1 MMGSTPIDRRKS
13 KLGSLAVAATSAPF
27 QRANCA
33 ANDPTPPL
41 APWMRKRI
49 PGFAFAVSMMA
60 CQAVSAGIG
69 RAAATLKSSERGFFT
84 KSFTGTSAYS
94 AKLPKTSPKTSS
106 PSRSGVFDPGPI
118 FSMTPAKSC
127 PSVSGTRSAPF
138 GLYWCSRTIQSTGL
152 TPAAWIRTSALPRVT
167 LGVSTSSSWTR
178 SGPPNSW
185 MRTAF
190 MGSPPGWD
198 EVVREPLRCERAN
211 DLQRAGLFEEMRRA
225 GDSLELLLSPQH
237 RERLAVETK
246 DHVVGSSY
254 DQERRRAHLDEQLS
268 GEVGPSAARNHRRDA
283 IGLAC
288 GGHQSRRCARTR
300 PEQADRKSSGLLVVR
315 QPLHCSGETVR
326 EQPDV
331 EAQVAG
337 EPLRLF
343 FVRRQQVHQQRGET
357 PLLQRLGNEA
367 IAPAEAA
374 AAAAVSEENGAA
386 SPMGDGEI
394 SAESHSR
401 TQDQLDLALA
411 HVHRGPPCDALS
423 PSTERSSS
431 SRTSSSVVWVKSSYQ
446 SPTAR
451 NGSGVAA
458 QITSSASSS
467 ISAHVDGAAMG
478 TATMTRAARS

>member
-1 MMGSTPIDRRKS
+1 MT
-13 KLGSLAVAATSAPF
+13 
-27 QRANCA
+27 
-33 ANDPTPPL
+33 
-41 APWMRKRI
+41 KRI
-49 PGFAFAVSMMA
+49 PGFALAVSMMA
-60 CQAVSAGIG
+60 CQAGSAGIG
-69 RAAATLKSSERGFFT
+69 RAAETLKSSERGFFT

-225 GDSLELLLSPQH
+225 GDNLELLLSPQH

-300 PEQADRKSSGLLVVR
+300 PEQADRKSSGLLVGRLGEVLVPESDGAEWLRCRGADHLVR
-315 QPLHCSGETVR
+315 LVLHFRARRRRRNGHCHDDSCRSLLTKRPHRSPHRRAGGEAVVHQDDGATRDGRWRPIAAEQPLAPFELTQFVLRHSL
-326 EQPDV
+326 DI
-331 EAQVAG
+331 VAG
-337 EPLRLF
+337 DAVCDHIRIEDSDSPAGNCPHG
-343 FVRRQQVHQQRGET
+343 Q
-357 PLLQRLGNEA
+357 LL
-367 IAPAEAA
+367 
-374 AAAAVSEENGAA
+374 
-386 SPMGDGEI
+386 M
-394 SAESHSR
+394 
-401 TQDQLDLALA
+401 
-411 HVHRGPPCDALS
+411 
-423 PSTERSSS
+423 
-431 SRTSSSVVWVKSSYQ
+431 
-446 SPTAR
+446 SPTAA
-451 NGSGVAA
+451 V
-458 QITSSASSS
+458 
-467 ISAHVDGAAMG
+467 
-478 TATMTRAARS
+478 